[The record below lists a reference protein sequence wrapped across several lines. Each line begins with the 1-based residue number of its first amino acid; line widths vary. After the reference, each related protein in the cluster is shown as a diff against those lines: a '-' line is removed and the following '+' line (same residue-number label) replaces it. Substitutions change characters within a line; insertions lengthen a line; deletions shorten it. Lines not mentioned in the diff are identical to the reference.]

1 MCSKA
6 IHQGLQRPR
15 LSQEEIDDRKNPVS
29 IIISINYLKPHPP
42 SPPKKKSAGPAC
54 ELKYCLLYQ
63 ETKDVAVIN
72 PSHYSC
78 PSGEGPRSL
87 CIMSQAVKSL
97 GLQRLVQSKLPVC
110 CSRQSQAE
118 ASVFEVS
125 PLRLQGW
132 RQPPA
137 APSKPEV
144 WAGQLITALLQR
156 RNIKKLSG
164 LRTTLCK
171 G

>member
-1 MCSKA
+1 MNQLFKTS
-6 IHQGLQRPR
+6 
-15 LSQEEIDDRKNPVS
+15 S
-29 IIISINYLKPHPP
+29 
-42 SPPKKKSAGPAC
+42 SPPQKKSAGPAC

-72 PSHYSC
+72 PSHYSR

-137 APSKPEV
+137 APRKPEV